1 MKTKNLFFLFA
12 CALAFTACGGDDDPV
27 VIKEKIP
34 DIDNGTSANTNKNTT
49 GPIEAQTRYEF
60 PKLKGG
66 KSVVIVHKANINSG
80 DVGVNY
86 CVEWDTNIHAQR
98 WSCWQ
103 MYGAINAKSTSR
115 YSATNDGSLSPSC
128 QYPNDTDLEATYRLT
143 ADPYKYNGFD
153 HGHICPSADTL
164 CSY

>member
-1 MKTKNLFFLFA
+1 MKTKNLFFLCA

-98 WSCWQ
+98 WSCW
-103 MYGAINAKSTSR
+103 
-115 YSATNDGSLSPSC
+115 
-128 QYPNDTDLEATYRLT
+128 
-143 ADPYKYNGFD
+143 
-153 HGHICPSADTL
+153 
-164 CSY
+164 